1 MPFIEPTDLVPHS
14 FWDPHVLMPNEGKKF
29 FFVLFLVC
37 QVCWQWGCT
46 IHLHFSLPE
55 SPPLQPWCPY
65 SSLSDLPLYCLS
77 RIFGCLPLF
86 LLPLM
91 LQCSTL
97 VSNLFAAILF
107 TCPNH
112 RTLPRQI
119 SSHNVSVCWSWLG
132 EKLSMCH
139 HKWNCSWSAYMPF
152 LEPVGGQTTLS
163 KTYGQYNL
171 PIIAIIIWHTHT

>member
-1 MPFIEPTDLVPHS
+1 MSSCQTRVKNSSLFCFSSVRFAD
-14 FWDPHVLMPNEGKKF
+14 NEA
-29 FFVLFLVC
+29 V
-37 QVCWQWGCT
+37 QSIST
-46 IHLHFSLPE
+46 SLCPE

-77 RIFGCLPLF
+77 HTFGCLPLF

-152 LEPVGGQTTLS
+152 LEPVGGQTTVS